1 MASIA
6 ITRDKL
12 AIFDPKTLPSAILLL
27 PSKSASILTKISG
40 RDVAKETIVSPIIS
54 VGIRKTLAIKTE
66 DFIIIPPLTYKITI
80 LNINKIKGVIKEIIS

>member
-1 MASIA
+1 MSSIA

-12 AIFDPKTLPSAILLL
+12 AIFYPKKFQIAILLL

-40 RDVAKETIVSPIIS
+40 RDVAKDTIVSPIIS

-66 DFIIIPPLTYKITI
+66 DFIIISPLTYKITI
-80 LNINKIKGVIKEIIS
+80 LNVNKIKGVINEIIF